1 MAIPHTAPG
10 DLIDVRPL
18 GAGLRQTD
26 SSTLIR
32 TDHLE
37 VFRYVLPAGKVIQ
50 EHAAAGLMIVQCLE
64 GAVEFEAQGRV
75 QVLVAGSMLYL
86 PDREPHALTAREDSS
101 LLITI
106 YLHRT

>member
-1 MAIPHTAPG
+1 MAIPHAAPG

-18 GAGLRQTD
+18 EADLRQTD

-32 TDHLE
+32 TNHLE

-75 QVLVAGSMLYL
+75 QKLVAGSMLYL
-86 PDREPHALTAREDSS
+86 RDREPHALRACEDSS

-106 YLHRT
+106 FLHRT